1 MIARLMAAAG
11 LVAMVLSHAPAL
23 AVTAKEK
30 METCQFGADAQK
42 LQGAARKSF
51 MSKCMANRDSPR
63 GKPAARRPQ

>member
-1 MIARLMAAAG
+1 MIARMMAAAG
-11 LVAMVLSHAPAL
+11 LAAMVLSHAPAL

-63 GKPAARRPQ
+63 GRPAPRPQ